1 MLPVTFLIS
10 NVGRAMKFTL
20 KNLGVIALGVALGM
34 IGLNYVTKLVPGAE
48 ELASGESSF
57 WARLFG

>member
-1 MLPVTFLIS
+1 
-10 NVGRAMKFTL
+10 MKFTL